1 MASGYNRLKNKIH
14 FHWDFHSQYSLE
26 KPRNATSQQPI
37 NKVSPN
43 QYLPQISAFRF
54 LVMAKRTGKASFVMV
69 KNEVIILVQVRVM
82 TEHVNS
88 CEVACQGQL

>member
-1 MASGYNRLKNKIH
+1 
-14 FHWDFHSQYSLE
+14 
-26 KPRNATSQQPI
+26 
-37 NKVSPN
+37 
-43 QYLPQISAFRF
+43 
-54 LVMAKRTGKASFVMV
+54 MAKRMGKASFVMV